1 MADIRDT
8 PRSLSLEQ
16 LSAAMAD
23 VVAAAAGS
31 VVAVHAGRARTTGIA
46 WRDGLVVTSEEA
58 LPDDLT
64 GTTDLTV
71 RLPGGASTKATLVG
85 RDAGT
90 DVALLRLESAAPS
103 PVAFDATPV
112 RVGSI
117 ALAIGSF
124 DGTPTA
130 AAGLVALSGPAW
142 RSLRGGEIDARIEL
156 GLTMRR
162 SAEGGLALDALGRAI
177 GMSVFGPRRR
187 VIVIPGATIDR
198 VAAQLAAHGRVPRGY
213 LGVALQPVKAGP
225 EGIGAMV
232 MGVDR
237 DGPAAAA
244 GLHQGDVI
252 LAWNNEPLRSVQ
264 TLLRSLGPASVGT
277 IVKLSLQ
284 RAGQPTEAQ
293 ITIGERPA
301 D

>member
-1 MADIRDT
+1 MADT
-8 PRSLSLEQ
+8 TVSSPLEQ

-23 VVAAAAGS
+23 AVGAASSS
-31 VVAVHAGRARTTGIA
+31 VVALQAGRSRTSGFA
-46 WRDGLVVTSEEA
+46 WRDGLIVTCEEA
-58 LPDDLT
+58 LPDDAAELM
-64 GTTDLTV
+64 V
-71 RLPGGASTKATLVG
+71 HLPGGASAKATLVG

-90 DVALLRLESAAPS
+90 DVALLRVDGAPPS
-103 PVAFDATPV
+103 PIAFDATPA
-112 RVGSI
+112 RAGSI
-117 ALAIGSF
+117 AIALGSF
-124 DGTPTA
+124 AGTPLA
-130 AAGLVALSGPAW
+130 AAGVVALSGPAW

-156 GLTMRR
+156 GLAMRR

-187 VIVIPGATIDR
+187 VLVIPGATIDR
-198 VAAQLAAHGRVPRGY
+198 IATQLAAHGRVPRGY
-213 LGVALQPVKAGP
+213 LGVALQPVKVEP

-252 LAWNNEPLRSVQ
+252 VAWNGESLRSVQ
-264 TLLRSLGPASVGT
+264 ALLRALGPASVGT
-277 IVKLSLQ
+277 VVKLSLR
-284 RAGQPTEAQ
+284 RAGEVTEAE

>member
-1 MADIRDT
+1 MADT
-8 PRSLSLEQ
+8 TVSSPLEQ

-23 VVAAAAGS
+23 AVAAASGS
-31 VVAVHAGRARTTGIA
+31 VVAVHAGRSRTSGFA
-46 WRDGLVVTSEEA
+46 WRDGLIVTCEEA
-58 LPDDLT
+58 LPDDA
-64 GTTDLTV
+64 TDLSV
-71 RLPGGASTKATLVG
+71 HLPGGTSAQATFVG
-85 RDAGT
+85 RDPGT
-90 DVALLRLESAAPS
+90 DIALLRIDGAPPS
-103 PVAFDATPV
+103 PTAFDATPV
-112 RVGSI
+112 RAGSI
-117 ALAIGSF
+117 ALALGSVA
-124 DGTPTA
+124 GTAVA
-130 AAGLVALSGPAW
+130 AAGVVALSGPAW
-142 RSLRGGEIDARIEL
+142 RSLRGGEIEARIEL

-187 VIVIPGATIDR
+187 VLVIPGATIER

-213 LGVALQPVKAGP
+213 LGVALQPVKVEPDA
-225 EGIGAMV
+225 IGAMV

-252 LAWNNEPLRSVQ
+252 LAWNGEPLRSVQ
-264 TLLRSLGPASVGT
+264 MLLRALGPASVGT
-277 IVKLSLQ
+277 VVKLSLQ
-284 RAGQPTEAQ
+284 RAGGSVEAE